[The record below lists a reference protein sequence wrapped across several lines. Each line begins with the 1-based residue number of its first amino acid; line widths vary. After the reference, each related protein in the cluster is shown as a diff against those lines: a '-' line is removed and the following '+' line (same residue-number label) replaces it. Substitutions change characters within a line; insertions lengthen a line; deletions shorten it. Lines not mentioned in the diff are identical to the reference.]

1 MASKPVL
8 YSYFFSSCAWRV
20 RIALAL
26 KGIDY
31 EYRAVNILKDE
42 QHSDKFRAIN
52 PSCQVPCLEIDGVK
66 LTQSLA
72 IIEYLEET
80 RPKPA
85 LLPVDP
91 KERAVVRQISE
102 VIASGIQPN
111 QKRSVIQA
119 DGQRGHDV
127 VDKGLRTL
135 ETFSKTAGKY
145 CVGDVVTMADIC
157 LVPQVYN
164 GISRFGVDLSQFS
177 TIQRIYKALMELDA
191 FQISHPTKQP
201 DCPEDFNPFADPII
215 KK

>member
-1 MASKPVL
+1 MTP
-8 YSYFFSSCAWRV
+8 
-20 RIALAL
+20 LAL

-42 QHSDKFRAIN
+42 QHSDKFKAKT
-52 PSCQVPCLEIDGVK
+52 PSGQVPCLEIDGGK

-85 LLPVDP
+85 LLPADP
-91 KERAVVRQISE
+91 KERAIVRQISE

-111 QKRSVIQA
+111 QNRSVIQA
-119 DGQRGHDV
+119 LEASRRGQWGHDI

-135 ETFSKTAGKY
+135 ETFLQKTAGKY
-145 CVGDVVTMADIC
+145 CVGDVVTMADLC

-164 GISRFGVDLSQFS
+164 GIRFGVDLSHFS
-177 TIQRIYKALMELDA
+177 TIQRINKALMELDA

-201 DCPEDFNPFADPII
+201 DCPEDFNPSADPII
-215 KK
+215 MK